1 MKKIIIIAIFV
12 LILIVFAILGFVLS
26 KNNSKSDLKIHFF
39 DAGKADAIL
48 ISYNDNIIMIDTG
61 EDDLADEIASYL
73 KNDVHNKIDYL
84 IITHFDKD
92 HVGSASKLIDEF
104 DIGCVFQSNYPK
116 ESVYY
121 SNYLNSLNNKNIVPE
136 TIVNDKELTIDD
148 LTIKI
153 NGPKIIYDNNESNNS
168 SLITSLIYKDN
179 SFLFMGDAQ
188 NARIKSFIEEDNSTY
203 DFLKVPYHG
212 RYLKRLDDLLLDR
225 NIKYA
230 VITSSLEEVED
241 DKTTETLDK
250 YNIKYYLTRNGEI
263 DVLSDGKNINIKQ

>member
-26 KNNSKSDLKIHFF
+26 KNNSKYDLKIHFF

-73 KNDVHNKIDYL
+73 KNDGHNKIDYL

-153 NGPKIIYDNNESNNS
+153 NGPKIIYENNESNNS